1 MNMKKTTTV
10 LSCAAALVLAG
21 CSSGAVTAPHVAS
34 IASDVLQFNVGTV
47 MAVRAFPNKASTWR
61 LPTANR
67 RVGSIRAQAPYW

>member
-34 IASDVLQFNVGTV
+34 IASDVLQFNVGTARIFGDGGAGV
-47 MAVRAFPNKASTWR
+47 PQQGINVAAS
-61 LPTANR
+61 
-67 RVGSIRAQAPYW
+67 G